1 MSYQTQLI
9 INAFQNRKSTRLPVM
24 TGEDFVL
31 MMGSLESR
39 QKRQNS

>member
-31 MMGSLESR
+31 MMGELR
-39 QKRQNS
+39 KQTKTAK